1 MQKEE
6 KIDKRILSLEQL
18 KTESKEGLD
27 CYILLNGYLK
37 SSKHIWYD
45 EEAKQFEVIN
55 YIDDSE
61 QCLTDKEI
69 MDQKLTNIGE
79 AIKKGALIKD

>member
-1 MQKEE
+1 MQEE

-18 KTESKEGLD
+18 KAESKDGLD

-37 SSKHIWYD
+37 SSKNIWYD
-45 EEAKQFEVIN
+45 EETKQFEVIN
-55 YIDDSE
+55 FIDDTE

-69 MDQKLTNIGE
+69 MDPKLTNIGE
-79 AIKKGALIKD
+79 AIKKGALIKY